1 MKSTAASLSAGIV
14 PGEYLLTAEDFRQIA
29 EILHDHAGIQLT
41 ETKAALVYARLAK
54 RLRALGLES
63 FRDYC
68 AYVAKSDGLDERQ
81 RMVAALTTNVTKFF
95 REAHHFE
102 HLRRTVLP
110 PLLETARRGAPVR
123 IWSAGCSNGQEAYSA
138 ALVIL
143 SMMPDVGRHD
153 VKILA
158 SDIDPN
164 MIAEGKAAI
173 YPDQALT
180 DVPAELKK
188 RWLRR
193 APGGSGDQQLW
204 QVADEARNLVA
215 FRELNLFARWPM
227 QRKFDVIFCRNV
239 VIYFDKV
246 KQAALWT
253 RFSET
258 LKPDGWLY
266 IGHSERVS
274 GPSAD
279 NFTSDGITTWRHS
292 RGGTR

>member
-1 MKSTAASLSAGIV
+1 LKSSAASLSGGIV
-14 PGEYLLTAEDFRQIA
+14 PGEYLLTADDFRQIA

-54 RLRALGLES
+54 RLRALGLEN
-63 FRDYC
+63 FREYC
-68 AYVAKSDGLDERQ
+68 AYVVRSDGLDERQ

-102 HLRRTVLP
+102 HLKRTVLP
-110 PLLETARRGAPVR
+110 GLLEQARRGNPVR

-143 SMMPDVGRHD
+143 SMMPDAGRHD
-153 VKILA
+153 IRILA

-164 MIAEGKAAI
+164 MIAEGKAGV
-173 YPDQALT
+173 YPDAALT
-180 DVPAELKK
+180 DVPADLRK
-188 RWLRR
+188 RWLQR
-193 APGGSGDQQLW
+193 AVGGEGLW

-215 FRELNLFARWPM
+215 FRELNLFAKWPM
-227 QRKFDVIFCRNV
+227 AKKFDVIFCRNV
-239 VIYFDKV
+239 VIYFDKE
-246 KQAALWT
+246 KQASLWT
-253 RFSET
+253 RFSEA

-274 GPSAD
+274 GPSVD
-279 NFTSDGITTWRHS
+279 NFASDGITTWRHIKGAV
-292 RGGTR
+292 R

>member
-1 MKSTAASLSAGIV
+1 MKSTAASLTAGIV

-29 EILHDHAGIQLT
+29 EILHDHAGIQLS

-54 RLRALGLES
+54 RLRALGLEN

-81 RMVAALTTNVTKFF
+81 RMVAALTTNVTKFY
-95 REAHHFE
+95 RESHHFD
-102 HLRRTVLP
+102 HLKKSVLP
-110 PLLETARRGAPVR
+110 GLLEDARRGAPVR

-143 SMMPDVGRHD
+143 SMMPDVARYD

-164 MIAEGKAAI
+164 MIAEGKAGQ
-173 YPDQALT
+173 YPDQALS
-180 DVPAELKK
+180 DVPPELKK
-188 RWLRR
+188 RWFQR
-193 APGGSGDQQLW
+193 APGGFAGQQMW

-215 FRELNLFARWPM
+215 FRELNLFAKWPM

-239 VIYFDKV
+239 VIYFDKI

-253 RFSET
+253 RFSEA

-274 GPSAD
+274 GPSVDHFA
-279 NFTSDGITTWRHS
+279 SEGITTWRHVK
-292 RGGTR
+292 GGAR